1 MSAHVSEKIIIAL
14 DVPDKQKAL
23 NLVHAL
29 PSARMFKVGLRL
41 FTSEGPPFIKELRSL
56 GKNVFLD
63 LKLHDI
69 PNTVADT
76 VRVCAGYGVRMMTL
90 HTSGGREMME
100 KAAGAAAETA
110 HRTGRPKPLLLGVTI
125 LTSLKNEQLEEIG
138 MPPDTDA
145 QVVRLAKLAAE
156 SGLDGVVCSPRE
168 IELVKK
174 AVGKDFL
181 VVTPGIRPAWAAAQ
195 DQKRILTPAQ
205 AVRQGADFLVIGRPI
220 IADPSPPDAF
230 DRIIQE
236 ISA

>member
-1 MSAHVSEKIIIAL
+1 MPINASEKIIIAL
-14 DVPDKQKAL
+14 DVPEKGIAL
-23 NLVHAL
+23 DLVRSL
-29 PSARMFKVGLRL
+29 PRAQTFKVGLRL
-41 FTSEGPPFIKELRSL
+41 FTSEGPSFLADLLSL
-56 GKNVFLD
+56 GKNIFLD

-100 KAAGAAAETA
+100 KAAEAALETA
-110 HRTGRPKPLLLGVTI
+110 GRLNQPKPLLLGVTI
-125 LTSLKNEQLEEIG
+125 LTSLKNEQIEEIG

-156 SGLDGVVCSPRE
+156 SGLDGIVCSPRE

-181 VVTPGIRPAWAAAQ
+181 VVSPGIRPAWAAAQ

-205 AVRQGADFLVIGRPI
+205 DVEKGADFLVIGRPV
-220 IADPSPPDAF
+220 IADPSPPDAL
-230 DRIIQE
+230 DRIIRE